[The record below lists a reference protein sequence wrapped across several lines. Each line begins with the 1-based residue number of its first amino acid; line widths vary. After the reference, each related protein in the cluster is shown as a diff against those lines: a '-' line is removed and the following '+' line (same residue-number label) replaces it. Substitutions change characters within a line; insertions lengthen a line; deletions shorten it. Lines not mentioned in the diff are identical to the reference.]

1 MARIEHVY
9 WKDKI
14 GGELERQVTDAF
26 SYGFTVGPHGEWEML
41 IAKEDKVVKKNESVN
56 IKIEDVEVPR
66 KAIILPCAVMRHAL
80 GFVSSLA
87 FVGMPVTV
95 EETRILKEVIF
106 TPLFENIPEFGLKIK
121 KIGGINGIKGINKRG
136 CRDCENGCYN
146 CDENPL
152 FIKHI

>member
-1 MARIEHVY
+1 
-9 WKDKI
+9 
-14 GGELERQVTDAF
+14 
-26 SYGFTVGPHGEWEML
+26 
-41 IAKEDKVVKKNESVN
+41 VKKNEAVN

-106 TPLFENIPEFGLKIK
+106 TPLFDGKVGKGELLCV
-121 KIGGINGIKGINKRG
+121 INVFYASIERRLARG
-136 CRDCENGCYN
+136 AAEKWLRERYRY
-146 CDENPL
+146 
-152 FIKHI
+152 